1 MPWIG
6 RRVSHYLVV
15 GGGTGETIRV
25 EESRARGALSR
36 TFLADCAIKEVVGCE
51 VRAGVHAGGG
61 VQVHREVTGTAGL
74 TGRIARCSALV
85 ASSVTR

>member
-1 MPWIG
+1 M
-6 RRVSHYLVV
+6 SHDLVV

-36 TFLADCAIKEVVGCE
+36 TFLADRAVQEVVGCE
-51 VRAGVHAGGG
+51 VGAGVHAGGG
-61 VQVHREVTGTAGL
+61 VQVHREVTGAASL

-85 ASSVTR
+85 ASRVTG

>member
-15 GGGTGETIRV
+15 GGGAGETIRV

-51 VRAGVHAGGG
+51 VRTRVHAGGG
-61 VQVHREVTGTAGL
+61 MQLQLLPCGPAPLHLREPL
-74 TGRIARCSALV
+74 L
-85 ASSVTR
+85 